1 MSLDFTPVHTRQ
13 TTLGALVA
21 NLGVDDLRAITNAQL
36 DTILEIVADCIDADV
51 TFQPVDPAANDTAAA
66 DAGEVNLAW
75 TLGHVVVHHTASSEE
90 TAFLAAELAR
100 GVANHGRSRYETPWE
115 QVTTM
120 AQVRQ
125 RLDESRRMRLAT
137 IEIWP
142 DQPDLEQH
150 VTFPFLEGPINAKAY
165 FALGLMHEDS
175 HIAQLREI
183 VRQAKEARQS

>member
-1 MSLDFTPVHTRQ
+1 
-13 TTLGALVA
+13 
-21 NLGVDDLRAITNAQL
+21 
-36 DTILEIVADCIDADV
+36 
-51 TFQPVDPAANDTAAA
+51 
-66 DAGEVNLAW
+66 
-75 TLGHVVVHHTASSEE
+75 VVVHHTASSEE